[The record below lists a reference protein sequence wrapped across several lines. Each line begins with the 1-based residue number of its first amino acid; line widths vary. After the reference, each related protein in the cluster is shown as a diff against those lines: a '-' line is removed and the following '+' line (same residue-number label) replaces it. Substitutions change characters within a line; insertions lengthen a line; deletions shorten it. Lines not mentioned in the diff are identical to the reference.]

1 MTPLA
6 TNFDNLHQV
15 LRNLYQEMLPL
26 CGDMVGIAKGV
37 AGLGALF
44 YVAYRVWKALA
55 SAEPIDVFPLL
66 RPSPSGCVSLCFRPS
81 CWER

>member
-55 SAEPIDVFPLL
+55 SAELSTYF
-66 RPSPSGCVSLCFRPS
+66 RCCAPSPSGCVSLCFRPS
-81 CWER
+81 CWGR

>member
-26 CGDMVGIAKGV
+26 CGDMVGICTTKRYATNPGR
-37 AGLGALF
+37 ATQNETYNL
-44 YVAYRVWKALA
+44 
-55 SAEPIDVFPLL
+55 I
-66 RPSPSGCVSLCFRPS
+66 
-81 CWER
+81 

>member
-26 CGDMVGIAKGV
+26 CGDMVGIAKGAV
-37 AGLGALF
+37 RCSRAGGMT
-44 YVAYRVWKALA
+44 
-55 SAEPIDVFPLL
+55 
-66 RPSPSGCVSLCFRPS
+66 C
-81 CWER
+81 